1 MKRFIGID
9 IGGTKCAATLGE
21 SEAENIKIAAKERFE
36 TPARNPQKTIK
47 KLFEATDAILKEKNL
62 SAVDIAAFG
71 ISCGGPLDSKRGII
85 QNPPNLPAWDN
96 IKICDAFSE
105 RYGVPCGLQN
115 DANACALAEWKF
127 GAGRGFDDIAFLTF
141 GTGLGAGLILDGRLY
156 CGANDNAG
164 EVGHIR
170 LGRFGPVGY
179 GKRGSFEGFCSGAGI
194 AKIAKDKVLEQLQ
207 MGKHPTLC
215 PDADKLDS
223 LNAKTVADAAD
234 VGDKLALEIYA
245 ESGRMLGFGLSVLI
259 DILNP
264 QRIIIG
270 GIFTRS
276 RNLLWRHAVEVLE
289 REALP
294 SALSACE
301 VVPAELGEF
310 IGDYAALSVAKYE
323 SEKTI

>member
-36 TPARNPQKTIK
+36 TPARNPQETIK

-62 SAVDIAAFG
+62 SAADIAAFG

-127 GAGRGFDDIAFLTF
+127 GAGRGFDNIAFLTF

-179 GKRGSFEGFCSGAGI
+179 GKRGSFEGFCSGTGI

-234 VGDKLALEIYA
+234 AGDKLALEIYA

-276 RNLLWRHAVEVLE
+276 RNLLWHHAVEVLE

>member
-1 MKRFIGID
+1 MKKFIGID

-36 TPARNPQKTIK
+36 TPARNPQETIK

-62 SAVDIAAFG
+62 SAADIAAFG

-141 GTGLGAGLILDGRLY
+141 GTGLGSGLILDGRLY

-207 MGKHPTLC
+207 MGRHPTLC
-215 PDADKLDS
+215 PDADKLAS

-234 VGDKLALEIYA
+234 AGDKLALEIYA
-245 ESGRMLGFGLSVLI
+245 ESGRMLGFGLSVII

-294 SALSACE
+294 TALSACE
-301 VVPAELGEF
+301 IVPAELGEF

>member
-1 MKRFIGID
+1 MKKFIGID

-21 SEAENIKIAAKERFE
+21 SEAENIKIVAKERFE
-36 TPARNPQKTIK
+36 TPVRNPQETIK

-62 SAVDIAAFG
+62 SAADIAAFG

-170 LGRFGPVGY
+170 LGKFGPVGY

-207 MGKHPTLC
+207 MGRHPTLC

-234 VGDKLALEIYA
+234 AGDKLALEIYA
-245 ESGRMLGFGLSVLI
+245 ESGRMLGFGLSVII

>member
-1 MKRFIGID
+1 MKKFIGID

-36 TPARNPQKTIK
+36 TPARNPQETIK

-62 SAVDIAAFG
+62 SAADIAAFG

-164 EVGHIR
+164 EIGHIR
-170 LGRFGPVGY
+170 LGKFGPVGY

-207 MGKHPTLC
+207 MGRHPTLC

-223 LNAKTVADAAD
+223 LNAKIVADAAD
-234 VGDKLALEIYA
+234 AGDKLALEIYA
-245 ESGRMLGFGLSVLI
+245 ESGRMLGFGLSVII

-301 VVPAELGEF
+301 VVSAELGEF

>member
-1 MKRFIGID
+1 MKKFIGID

-21 SEAENIKIAAKERFE
+21 SEGENIKIAAKERFE
-36 TPARNPQKTIK
+36 TPARNPQETIK

-62 SAVDIAAFG
+62 SAADIAAFG

-164 EVGHIR
+164 EIGHIR
-170 LGRFGPVGY
+170 LGIFGPVGY

-207 MGKHPTLC
+207 MGRRPTIC

-223 LNAKTVADAAD
+223 LNAKIVADAAD
-234 VGDKLALEIYA
+234 AGDKLALEIYA
-245 ESGRMLGFGLSVLI
+245 ESGRMLGLGLSVII

-276 RNLLWRHAVEVLE
+276 RNLLWQHAVEVLE

-294 SALSACE
+294 SAISACE
-301 VVPAELGEF
+301 IVPAELGEF

>member
-1 MKRFIGID
+1 MKKFIGID

-36 TPARNPQKTIK
+36 TPARNPQETIK
-47 KLFEATDAILKEKNL
+47 KLFEATDAILKEKKL
-62 SAVDIAAFG
+62 SAADIAAFG
-71 ISCGGPLDSKRGII
+71 ISCGGPLDSKKGII

-215 PDADKLDS
+215 PDIEKLDS

-234 VGDKLALEIYA
+234 AGDKLALEIYA

-301 VVPAELGEF
+301 VVPAKLGEF

>member
-1 MKRFIGID
+1 MKKFIGID

-36 TPARNPQKTIK
+36 TPVRNPQETIK

-62 SAVDIAAFG
+62 SAADIAAFG

-170 LGRFGPVGY
+170 LGKFGPVGY

-207 MGKHPTLC
+207 MGKYPTLC

-234 VGDKLALEIYA
+234 AGDKLALEIYA
-245 ESGRMLGFGLSVLI
+245 ESGRMLGFGLSVII

-276 RNLLWRHAVEVLE
+276 RNLLWRHALEVLE

-294 SALSACE
+294 SAFSACE

>member
-1 MKRFIGID
+1 MKKFIGID

-36 TPARNPQKTIK
+36 TPVRNPQETIK
-47 KLFEATDAILKEKNL
+47 KLFKATDAILKEKNL
-62 SAVDIAAFG
+62 SAADIAAFG
-71 ISCGGPLDSKRGII
+71 ISCGGPLDSKNGII

-207 MGKHPTLC
+207 MGRHPTLC

-234 VGDKLALEIYA
+234 AGDKLALEIYA

-270 GIFTRS
+270 GIFARS
-276 RNLLWRHAVEVLE
+276 RNLLWQHAVEVLE

>member
-1 MKRFIGID
+1 MKKFIGID

-36 TPARNPQKTIK
+36 TPARNPQETIK

-62 SAVDIAAFG
+62 SAADIAAFG

-207 MGKHPTLC
+207 MGRRPTLC

-234 VGDKLALEIYA
+234 AGDKLALEIYA
-245 ESGRMLGFGLSVLI
+245 ESGRMLGLGLSVII

-276 RNLLWRHAVEVLE
+276 RNLLWQHAVEVLE

-294 SALSACE
+294 TALSACE
-301 VVPAELGEF
+301 IVPAELGEF

>member
-1 MKRFIGID
+1 MKKFIGID

-36 TPARNPQKTIK
+36 TPARNPQETIK

-62 SAVDIAAFG
+62 SAADIAAFG

-170 LGRFGPVGY
+170 LGKFGPVGY

-234 VGDKLALEIYA
+234 AGDKLALEIYA
-245 ESGRMLGFGLSVLI
+245 ESGRMLGFGLSVII

-301 VVPAELGEF
+301 IVPAELGEF

>member
-62 SAVDIAAFG
+62 SAADIAAFG

-127 GAGRGFDDIAFLTF
+127 GAGRGFDNIAFLTF

-179 GKRGSFEGFCSGAGI
+179 GKRGSFEGFCSGTGI

-234 VGDKLALEIYA
+234 AGDKLALEIYA

-276 RNLLWRHAVEVLE
+276 RNLLWHHAVEVLE

>member
-1 MKRFIGID
+1 MKKFIGID

-36 TPARNPQKTIK
+36 TPARNPQETIK

-62 SAVDIAAFG
+62 SAADIAAFG

-234 VGDKLALEIYA
+234 AGDKLALEIYA
-245 ESGRMLGFGLSVLI
+245 ESGRMLGFGLSVII

>member
-36 TPARNPQKTIK
+36 TPARNPQETIK

-62 SAVDIAAFG
+62 SAADIAAFG

-127 GAGRGFDDIAFLTF
+127 GAGRGFDNIAFLTF

-234 VGDKLALEIYA
+234 AGDKLALEIYA

>member
-1 MKRFIGID
+1 MKKFIGID

-36 TPARNPQKTIK
+36 TPARNPQETIK

-62 SAVDIAAFG
+62 SAADIAAFG

-234 VGDKLALEIYA
+234 AGDKLALEIYA
-245 ESGRMLGFGLSVLI
+245 ESGRMLGFGLSVII

-301 VVPAELGEF
+301 IVPAELGEF

>member
-36 TPARNPQKTIK
+36 TPARNPQETIK

-62 SAVDIAAFG
+62 STADIAAFG
-71 ISCGGPLDSKRGII
+71 ISCGGPLDSKNGII

-127 GAGRGFDDIAFLTF
+127 GAGRGFDNIAFLTF

-234 VGDKLALEIYA
+234 AGDKLALEIYA

-276 RNLLWRHAVEVLE
+276 RNLLWHHAVEVLE

>member
-36 TPARNPQKTIK
+36 TPARNPQETIK

-62 SAVDIAAFG
+62 SAADIAAFG

-207 MGKHPTLC
+207 MGKRPTLC

-234 VGDKLALEIYA
+234 DGDKLALEIYA

>member
-36 TPARNPQKTIK
+36 TPARNPQETIK

-62 SAVDIAAFG
+62 SAADIAAFG
-71 ISCGGPLDSKRGII
+71 ISCGGPLDSKNGII

-127 GAGRGFDDIAFLTF
+127 GAGRGFDNIAFLTF

-207 MGKHPTLC
+207 MGKRPTLC
-215 PDADKLDS
+215 LDADKLDS

-234 VGDKLALEIYA
+234 AGDKLALEIYA

>member
-36 TPARNPQKTIK
+36 TPARNPQETIK

-127 GAGRGFDDIAFLTF
+127 GAWRGFDDIAFLTF
-141 GTGLGAGLILDGRLY
+141 GTWLGAGLILDGRLY

-207 MGKHPTLC
+207 MGKRPTLC

-234 VGDKLALEIYA
+234 DGDKLALEIYA

>member
-1 MKRFIGID
+1 MKKFIGID

-36 TPARNPQKTIK
+36 TPVRNPQETIK

-62 SAVDIAAFG
+62 SAADIAAFG

-234 VGDKLALEIYA
+234 AGDKLALEIYA
-245 ESGRMLGFGLSVLI
+245 ESGRMLGFGLSVII

-276 RNLLWRHAVEVLE
+276 RNLLWRHALEVLE

-323 SEKTI
+323 SDKTI

>member
-36 TPARNPQKTIK
+36 TPARNPQETIK

-62 SAVDIAAFG
+62 SAADIAAFG

-127 GAGRGFDDIAFLTF
+127 GAGRGFDNIAFLTF

-179 GKRGSFEGFCSGAGI
+179 GKRGSFEGFCSGTGI

-234 VGDKLALEIYA
+234 AGDKLALEIYA

>member
-1 MKRFIGID
+1 MKKFIGID

-36 TPARNPQKTIK
+36 TPARNPQETIK

-62 SAVDIAAFG
+62 SAADIAAFG
-71 ISCGGPLDSKRGII
+71 ISCGGPLDSKMGII

-234 VGDKLALEIYA
+234 AGDKLALEIYA
-245 ESGRMLGFGLSVLI
+245 ESGRMLGFGLSVII

>member
-1 MKRFIGID
+1 MKKFIGID

-36 TPARNPQKTIK
+36 TPARNPQETIK

-62 SAVDIAAFG
+62 SAADIAAFG

-234 VGDKLALEIYA
+234 AGDKLALEIYA
-245 ESGRMLGFGLSVLI
+245 ESGRMLGLGLSVII

-276 RNLLWRHAVEVLE
+276 RNLLWQHAVEVLE

-294 SALSACE
+294 TALSACE
-301 VVPAELGEF
+301 IVPAELGEF

>member
-1 MKRFIGID
+1 MKKFIGID

-36 TPARNPQKTIK
+36 TPARNPQETIK

-62 SAVDIAAFG
+62 SAADIAAFG

-164 EVGHIR
+164 EIGHIR
-170 LGRFGPVGY
+170 LGKFGPVGY

-207 MGKHPTLC
+207 MGRHPTLC

-223 LNAKTVADAAD
+223 LNAKIVADAAD
-234 VGDKLALEIYA
+234 AGDKLALEIYA
-245 ESGRMLGFGLSVLI
+245 ESGRMLGFGLSVII

-276 RNLLWRHAVEVLE
+276 RNLLWQHAVEVLE

-294 SALSACE
+294 SAFSACE

>member
-1 MKRFIGID
+1 MKKFIGID

-36 TPARNPQKTIK
+36 TPARNPQETIK

-62 SAVDIAAFG
+62 SAADIAAFG

-170 LGRFGPVGY
+170 LGKFGPVGY

-207 MGKHPTLC
+207 MGRHPTFC

-234 VGDKLALEIYA
+234 AGDKLALEIYA
-245 ESGRMLGFGLSVLI
+245 ESGRMLGFGLSVII

>member
-1 MKRFIGID
+1 MKKFIGID

-21 SEAENIKIAAKERFE
+21 SEAVNIKIAAKERFE
-36 TPARNPQKTIK
+36 TPVRNPRETIK

-62 SAVDIAAFG
+62 SAADIAAFG

-234 VGDKLALEIYA
+234 AGDKLALEIYA

-276 RNLLWRHAVEVLE
+276 RNLLWRHALEVLE

>member
-1 MKRFIGID
+1 MKKFIGID

-36 TPARNPQKTIK
+36 TPVRNPRETIK

-62 SAVDIAAFG
+62 SAADIAAFG

-234 VGDKLALEIYA
+234 AGDKLALEIYA
-245 ESGRMLGFGLSVLI
+245 ESGRMLGLGLSVII

>member
-1 MKRFIGID
+1 MKKFIGID

-21 SEAENIKIAAKERFE
+21 SEAKNIKIAAKERFE
-36 TPARNPQKTIK
+36 TPVRNPQETIK

-62 SAVDIAAFG
+62 SAADIAAFG

-234 VGDKLALEIYA
+234 AGDKLALEIYA

-276 RNLLWRHAVEVLE
+276 RNLLWRHALEVLE